1 MSVCVCV
8 CVCVCVRARA
18 RAHVPVGVG
27 VPVGRGNPSVLGT
40 ELCVQWGVEVLR
52 PKVADHSG

>member
-8 CVCVCVRARA
+8 CVCA
-18 RAHVPVGVG
+18 RAHACVRVPVGVG
-27 VPVGRGNPSVLGT
+27 FPVGRGNPSVLGT

-52 PKVADHSG
+52 SKAADYSG

>member
-8 CVCVCVRARA
+8 CVCA
-18 RAHVPVGVG
+18 RAHACVRVPVGVG
-27 VPVGRGNPSVLGT
+27 FPVGRGNPSVLGT